1 MQRYFVPAI
10 NFSDNT
16 VTIEGDDVHHITR
29 VMRMESGDEIIC
41 NHPSG
46 KAAICKILTVS
57 DQEVVV
63 SINNWLEQSAEL
75 PIHVTVAQ
83 GLPKGDKLE
92 LILQKGTELGATG
105 FIPFQAS
112 RSVVKWDNK
121 KVAKKIERF
130 KKIVKE
136 ASEQSH
142 RTILPHVE
150 SIETIQSL
158 VANSAFYDHKFVA
171 YEETTRELPTKK
183 LSYYFDQIT
192 TGEKV
197 LICIGPEGG
206 FSESEITKL
215 HTAGFESIRLGPR
228 ILRTETAAL
237 YALASLSYHFEE
249 RE

>member
-10 NFSDNT
+10 NFSDNK
-16 VTIEGDDVHHITR
+16 VTITGDDVHHITR
-29 VMRMESGDEIIC
+29 VMRMEIGDEIIC

-46 KAAICKILTVS
+46 KAAVSTITTVS
-57 DQEVVV
+57 ENEVVV
-63 SINNWLEQSAEL
+63 SINKWQEQNAEL

-92 LILQKGTELGATG
+92 LILQKGTELGAAG
-105 FIPFQAS
+105 FIPFQAA
-112 RSVVKWDNK
+112 RSVVKWDKK
-121 KVAKKIERF
+121 KVSKKIERF

-142 RTILPHVE
+142 RTLLPQVE
-150 SIETIQSL
+150 SIETLQDLIGS
-158 VANSAFYDHKFVA
+158 SDSYDHKYVA
-171 YEETTRELPTKK
+171 YEETTRELPTQK
-183 LSYYFDQIT
+183 LSYYFDQIRV
-192 TGEKV
+192 GEKV

-215 HTAGFESIRLGPR
+215 HTAGFKSIRLGPR